1 MTDKELIPNAI
12 SISISAS
19 SYAAVQKA
27 AAKALKDGDGEEWP
41 HNGCAANL
49 SALLEAAG
57 IGVPMSAH
65 DEKLSVAMRV
75 LLALLA
81 VVENGY
87 N

>member
-1 MTDKELIPNAI
+1 MPIVRSDQIRREFKYRPLQFHER
-12 SISISAS
+12 S
-19 SYAAVQKA
+19 Q
-27 AAKALKDGDGEEWP
+27 
-41 HNGCAANL
+41 HF
-49 SALLEAAG
+49 
-57 IGVPMSAH
+57 MSAH